1 MDDELPQLSA
11 EEKAK
16 YTSFWSGYF
25 KKGSKSSQSLDSET
39 LPAPVTPATSV
50 PAPSTPDTLETLI
63 QRARDDP
70 SLRAMLLSS
79 LGASPAPTDSRLP
92 EPPQPLPTA
101 APVALTPVPS
111 PAFTMPENLQP
122 PPAVPSLAAVP
133 PVPSPAST
141 MPEGLARVM
150 HTNEAVSL
158 AVHDDFK
165 CSSKSHPNS
174 WAKMGRFVLRNENCK
189 ELAKAWQSLGM
200 NQRDTASAFWSQ
212 CDRSDRILL
221 RAGGDQRLATFQKW
235 VASGGR
241 GLELEAAV
249 QMKVIR
255 ETEVHFCRIYR
266 I

>member
-111 PAFTMPENLQP
+111 PD
-122 PPAVPSLAAVP
+122 
-133 PVPSPAST
+133 
-141 MPEGLARVM
+141 AR
-150 HTNEAVSL
+150 
-158 AVHDDFK
+158 
-165 CSSKSHPNS
+165 KS
-174 WAKMGRFVLRNENCK
+174 A
-189 ELAKAWQSLGM
+189 
-200 NQRDTASAFWSQ
+200 ASAGCSFPCRRAS
-212 CDRSDRILL
+212 CAESGFDNARRSCS
-221 RAGGDQRLATFQKW
+221 GDAYE
-235 VASGGR
+235 R
-241 GLELEAAV
+241 GSVTSCA
-249 QMKVIR
+249 R
-255 ETEVHFCRIYR
+255 
-266 I
+266 